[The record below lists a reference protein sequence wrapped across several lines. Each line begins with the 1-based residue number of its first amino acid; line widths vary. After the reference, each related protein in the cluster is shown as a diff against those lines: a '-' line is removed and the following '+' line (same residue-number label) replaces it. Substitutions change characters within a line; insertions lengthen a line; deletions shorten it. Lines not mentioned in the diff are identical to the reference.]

1 MRKIFNLIASCF
13 FVLLAS
19 SSFALNNS
27 SSSNYDENFIITGDL
42 TAVIVSIALFIY
54 LVRYFIVSWRK
65 VGRDPVYPDVAYYE
79 PPKDISPA
87 FAYYLYNKAI
97 DAKLITCILLDLT
110 MKGCIEVRT
119 TQGFAFSKV
128 SLLCKRSFGPN
139 LSTDERIF
147 LDYMFNSSNER
158 VLDHTAG
165 NIIEDFA
172 NRIKKFFDIE
182 TELYIIRN
190 KSYTKEALLIA
201 LSLGVVPFIFLSPIK
216 LAVVSIFTTMHFAI
230 FFFIFTFFL
239 KKRLKLFFKLLFT
252 FFYGT
257 IFLLQTPNTPLYRLC
272 AVLYFAA
279 IWGVELYGKLIYNI
293 TPKGKEVFE
302 QLDGFKKYI
311 KIAEINRVGA
321 SNPMDD
327 EKIFCDYLPY
337 AYAMNLENA
346 WMKKF
351 SKSVAIDACVAC
363 ARGGGAAL
371 WAIVRSF
378 CPAMPSGKKDERG

>member
-1 MRKIFNLIASCF
+1 MRKIFNLMASCF

-19 SSFALNNS
+19 FSFALNNS
-27 SSSNYDENFIITGDL
+27 GSSNYDEDFLITGDL
-42 TAVIVSIALFIY
+42 TATIFSLALFIY
-54 LVRYFIVSWRK
+54 LIGYFIVSWRK

-87 FAYYLYNKAI
+87 FAYYLYNKEI
-97 DAKLITCILLDLT
+97 DAKLITCILLDLA

-119 TQGFAFSKV
+119 TKGGQV
-128 SLLCKRSFGPN
+128 SLLCKRSFGRD

-172 NRIKKFFDIE
+172 NRVGNFFE
-182 TELYIIRN
+182 KEAELYVVRN
-190 KSYTKEALLIA
+190 KSYTKEPLLIA
-201 LSLGVVPFIFLSPIK
+201 LCLGVVPFIFISPVKI
-216 LAVVSIFTTMHFAI
+216 SIGTIFVTMHFAI
-230 FFFIFTFFL
+230 FFFIFTFFF
-239 KKRLKLFFKLLFT
+239 KKPFKLFFKLLFT
-252 FFYGT
+252 FFYGVA
-257 IFLLQTPNTPLYRLC
+257 LLLPTPSTLLYRLC
-272 AVLYFAA
+272 VVLYFAA
-279 IWGVELYGKLIYNI
+279 IWGLELYGKLIYNI

-311 KIAEINRVGA
+311 KVAEINRVGV

-337 AYAMNLENA
+337 AYAMNLENE

-378 CPAMPSGKKDERG
+378 CPAMPPGKK